1 MNRRNLNIDLIKI
14 LACFFVVALHTQRNY
29 QLELIHNPILY
40 YISRCA
46 VPLFLMV
53 NGYLLLKKERIDY
66 KYVFRKIKNILIVI
80 LFWTFAYCILD
91 TIRKEEITNIFDI
104 FVGTFTQ
111 DGALAHLWFFWTLI
125 IIYITLPI
133 LYKLK
138 VFDDKNKF
146 KKVII
151 LMLVISVIIDIIFN
165 YIYVIYNTNILKIIP
180 QCFRIWIW
188 FLYFF
193 IGGYYNRYIHTSIT
207 LKKNIIFTTVLT
219 VISFIYQYQLF
230 VKINYTINSEYIY
243 GNLIIILWVISIFNL
258 LNNIRINEYKF
269 KRIIEYLSNYIMGI
283 YILHPM
289 IINIFKLS
297 YHENGALYAIFMW
310 ICAIAISL
318 ISSIIINKIPKIKQF
333 IKI

>member
-66 KYVFRKIKNILIVI
+66 KYVFHKIKNILIVI

-165 YIYVIYNTNILKIIP
+165 YIYVIYNTNILKILLIYI
-180 QCFRIWIW
+180 FSKS
-188 FLYFF
+188 YFNF
-193 IGGYYNRYIHTSIT
+193 CKQHFNIGQEGRYACPYIT
-207 LKKNIIFTTVLT
+207 LH
-219 VISFIYQYQLF
+219 S
-230 VKINYTINSEYIY
+230 
-243 GNLIIILWVISIFNL
+243 
-258 LNNIRINEYKF
+258 
-269 KRIIEYLSNYIMGI
+269 LSNNTNRGI
-283 YILHPM
+283 PERPIFSQIGCLLPSV
-289 IINIFKLS
+289 IIN
-297 YHENGALYAIFMW
+297 
-310 ICAIAISL
+310 
-318 ISSIIINKIPKIKQF
+318 
-333 IKI
+333 